1 MYGDSGVVLVSLV
14 EIKVAASP
22 EVPRY
27 LPLPWWKRALER
39 VGFRFKREMAVF
51 YLSTQNTYIVA
62 PESLPE
68 FKARLDELGFRS
80 TEPLKVVK

>member
-1 MYGDSGVVLVSLV
+1 MVLVSPI

-27 LPLPWWKRALER
+27 LPLPLWKRMLEKLG
-39 VGFRFKREMAVF
+39 VKVKREIAVF
-51 YLSTQNTYIVA
+51 FLKTQNCYIVA

-68 FKARLDELGFRS
+68 FTARLDTLGFRS
-80 TEPLKVVK
+80 AEPVRIVK